1 MMPKI
6 YGSLAFLNTV
16 WEEEPDAL
24 QEEEP
29 DALQEEEPKQV
40 QRAYERLTRYE
51 RESLLL
57 RKRSE
62 DYQVIEE
69 VFDKPTLL
77 VLNNLMNKGH
87 ISALHGVINAG
98 KEARVYLGVR
108 GKSENV
114 AVKIYLTVASE
125 FRKRLPYI
133 EGDPRFPRTKKREI
147 MTVWARKEYRNLQAA
162 YRASVPVPEPYGVYR
177 NIVIMEFIGTANQP
191 ALLLAQTDVD
201 EEDYHKLLQ
210 ALKRLYRKSGLVHA
224 DLSEFNVFKWKR
236 RLILFDFGFAVD
248 VTHPR
253 ANEFL
258 MRDISII
265 NRFFSRRGVNTI
277 PNAELLKE
285 IMGRVNK

>member
-1 MMPKI
+1 
-6 YGSLAFLNTV
+6 LNV
-16 WEEEPDAL
+16 VREEEPDDIR
-24 QEEEP
+24 EEEP
-29 DALQEEEPKQV
+29 DDIREEDPKPV
-40 QRAYERLTRYE
+40 QRAFERLTRFE

-87 ISALHGVINAG
+87 INALHGVINTG

-108 GKSENV
+108 GNSENV
-114 AVKIYLTVASE
+114 ALKIYLTVASD

-133 EGDPRFPRTKKREI
+133 EGDPRFPRTKKGEI
-147 MTVWARKEYRNLQAA
+147 MSVWARKEYRNLQAA

-177 NIVIMEFIGTANQP
+177 NILIMEFIGTANRP
-191 ALLLAQTDVD
+191 SLLLAQTDVD
-201 EEDYHKLLQ
+201 EDDYHKLLR
-210 ALKRLYRKSGLVHA
+210 AIKKLYRKSGLVHA

-248 VTHPR
+248 VSHPR

-258 MRDISII
+258 MRDISNI
-265 NRFFSRRGVNTI
+265 NRFFSKRGVSII
-277 PNAELLKE
+277 PNMELLKK
-285 IMGRVNK
+285 IIG